1 MKYLNN
7 YVQDEQTKLF
17 DKTGTF
23 FAFGNDQ
30 FVKGIEKNVKP
41 LGLSKPVKI
50 TDCGAGM
57 FTPSVNY
64 KELADGLKNINTAGI
79 KQDIAENGINN
90 IIHRELAN
98 HECQISMDIT
108 DAVEKLEDYGITR
121 KQIREQWKVFFNN
134 CVENDWF

>member
-1 MKYLNN
+1 MKYLND
-7 YVQDEQTKLF
+7 YIQDEQTKLF
-17 DKTGTF
+17 NKTGSF

-30 FVKGIEKNVKP
+30 FHEGYNKLTKRFGKDIK
-41 LGLSKPVKI
+41 L
-50 TDCGAGM
+50 TDCGAGL
-57 FTPSVNY
+57 FVYNKNY
-64 KELADGLKNINTAGI
+64 KELADGLKDINTTGI
-79 KQDIAENGINN
+79 KQDIKENGINN

-134 CVENDWF
+134 CVENDLF

>member
-7 YVQDEQTKLF
+7 YVEKAQTKLF

-23 FAFGNDQ
+23 FAFGIDQ
-30 FVKGIEKNVKP
+30 FKDGITKKVKP
-41 LGLSKPVKI
+41 LGLSKPIKI

-57 FTPSVNY
+57 FTPSINY
-64 KELADGLKNINTAGI
+64 KELANGLRDINKAGI
-79 KQDIAENGINN
+79 KQDIKENGIKA

-121 KQIREQWKVFFNN
+121 KQIKEQWKDYFNN
-134 CVENDWF
+134 CVKNDLF